1 MGRAACLDFYQT
13 LTRGE
18 RTGPAQRSVK
28 RLPAVCLAKYCFDA
42 TAEKSLV
49 EIGEGRV
56 GAGLA
61 VGAWSAATR
70 SIKELKGPETLS

>member
-1 MGRAACLDFYQT
+1 MGRDSCLDFYQT
-13 LTRGE
+13 LTRGQL
-18 RTGPAQRSVK
+18 TGPAQRSVK
-28 RLPAVCLAKYCFDA
+28 RLPAVCLAKYCSN
-42 TAEKSLV
+42 TMAEKSLV

-61 VGAWSAATR
+61 VGACSAATR